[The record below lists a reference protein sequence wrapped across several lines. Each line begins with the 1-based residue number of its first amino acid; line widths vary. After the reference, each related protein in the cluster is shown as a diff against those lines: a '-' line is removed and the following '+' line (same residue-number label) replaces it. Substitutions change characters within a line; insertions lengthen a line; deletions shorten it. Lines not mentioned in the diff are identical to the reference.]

1 MAGFPCVSISPLTT
15 TPGSVADD
23 QCASGSGS
31 SSVEGYVKINRPP
44 LVCLENVKAIFN
56 QRSVENGETGFLELE
71 FANIFLN

>member
-1 MAGFPCVSISPLTT
+1 M
-15 TPGSVADD
+15 
-23 QCASGSGS
+23 
-31 SSVEGYVKINRPP
+31 KINRPP